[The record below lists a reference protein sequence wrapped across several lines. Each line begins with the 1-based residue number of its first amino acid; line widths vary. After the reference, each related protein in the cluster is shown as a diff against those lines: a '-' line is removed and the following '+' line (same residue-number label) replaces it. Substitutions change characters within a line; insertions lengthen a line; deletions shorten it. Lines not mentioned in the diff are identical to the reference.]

1 MLKMVKILPSRIKWV
16 FIIGSFL
23 TLIYVLLNVMLP
35 LLIKKYI
42 DLILTEDRIAPYHMD
57 FLNGRIDF
65 GFITYNQ
72 AFKWLT
78 IIVLLQ
84 TISTAS
90 LAFLSTLVIVLA
102 AERSSYFY
110 RNTLYKKIQSYS
122 LKNIADLKAES
133 IITRLSNDIAI
144 FWEFLVNGTS
154 VMIKGIFL
162 IIGGLTV
169 AALVDWQMSLSII
182 AIIPI
187 VIVMGSII
195 SVKTGPLLKKTQKAV
210 DAVTKVVD
218 ENISGI
224 RVIKTFNLETKR
236 LNVLKEINNAWYD
249 SQYKSTMIFSTAYP
263 VFQMLL
269 NWLMIGIYS
278 VVGYYATISKINKDI
293 ITNINLF
300 IDLLW
305 QVAAGIL
312 LMLLFLSSFFRAKVA
327 AARIIEAYDYETDN
341 LYVSKG
347 EIIDSYDIEIK
358 NLSFKYYDAS
368 PNFAIANVDIT
379 LPYKKS
385 LGIIGPMGSGK
396 STIVNLLVNNYKYNE
411 GSIKIGNKEVSQV
424 NSKNL
429 HDTVGIVH
437 QESLL
442 YTGTIRSNMLWA
454 KEDASDDEIM
464 QALKDACADE
474 FVSKFEDGLD
484 HPVYQGGKNLSGG
497 QKQRLS
503 IARSLL
509 RKPKILI
516 LDDSTSALDNI
527 TASKVIDNIKDKYEC
542 STIIISQKISNIK
555 NADEIIVM
563 STNGFI
569 ISRGTHNQLAQ
580 SCEFYKQIYETQL
593 EQ

>member
-249 SQYKSTMIFSTAYP
+249 SQYKSTMIFSTTYP

-312 LMLLFLSSFFRAKVA
+312 LMLLFLSSLFRAKVA

>member
-210 DAVTKVVD
+210 HAVTKVVD

-312 LMLLFLSSFFRAKVA
+312 LMLLFLSSLFRAKVA

>member
-23 TLIYVLLNVMLP
+23 TLVYVLLNVMLP

-42 DLILTEDRIAPYHMD
+42 DLILTEDRQAPYHMD

-154 VMIKGIFL
+154 IMIKGIFL

-312 LMLLFLSSFFRAKVA
+312 LMLLFLSSLFRAKVA

-347 EIIDSYDIEIK
+347 EIIDLYDIEIK

-396 STIVNLLVNNYKYNE
+396 STIVNLLVNNYKYKE

-429 HDTVGIVH
+429 HDIVGIVH

-454 KEDASDDEIM
+454 KEDASDEEIM

-527 TASKVIDNIKDKYEC
+527 TASKVIDNIKGKYEC

>member
-23 TLIYVLLNVMLP
+23 TLVYVLLNVMLP

-42 DLILTEDRIAPYHMD
+42 DLILTEDRQAPYHMD

-154 VMIKGIFL
+154 IMIKGIFL

-312 LMLLFLSSFFRAKVA
+312 LMLLFLSSLFRAKVA

-396 STIVNLLVNNYKYNE
+396 STIVNLLVNNYKYKE

-429 HDTVGIVH
+429 HNTVGIVH

-454 KEDASDDEIM
+454 KEDASDEEIM

-527 TASKVIDNIKDKYEC
+527 TASKVIDNIKGKYEC

>member
-1 MLKMVKILPSRIKWV
+1 MLKMVKILPSKIKWV
-16 FIIGSFL
+16 FVIGSFL

-42 DLILTEDRIAPYHMD
+42 DLILTEDRQAPYRMD

-65 GFITYNQ
+65 GFVSYNE

-78 IIVLLQ
+78 IVVLLQ

-133 IITRLSNDIAI
+133 IITRISNDIAI

-169 AALVDWQMSLSII
+169 ASLVDWKMSLSII

-187 VIVMGSII
+187 VIVMGTII
-195 SVKTGPLLKKTQKAV
+195 SLKTGPLLKQTQKAV

-236 LNVLKEINNAWYD
+236 LDLLKDINNAWYD
-249 SQYKSTMIFSTAYP
+249 SQYKSAMIFSTAYP
-263 VFQMLL
+263 VFQMLI

-278 VVGYYATISKINKDI
+278 VAGYYATISQINKDI
-293 ITNINLF
+293 LTNINLF

-312 LMLLFLSSFFRAKVA
+312 LMLLFLSSLFRARVA
-327 AARIIEAYDYETDN
+327 ATRIIEAYDYETDN
-341 LYVSKG
+341 LRVEKG
-347 EIIDSYDIEIK
+347 EIIDEYDVEIK

-368 PNFAIANVDIT
+368 PNFAIANVDIS
-379 LPYKKS
+379 LPYRKS

-396 STIVNLLVNNYKYNE
+396 STIVNLLVNNYKYKE
-411 GSIKIGNKEVSQV
+411 GSIKIGNKEVSLV

-429 HDTVGIVH
+429 HETVGIVH
-437 QESLL
+437 QEALL

-454 KEDASDDEIM
+454 KDDASDEEIM
-464 QALKDACADE
+464 QALKDACADD

-503 IARSLL
+503 IARALL

-527 TASKVIDNIKDKYEC
+527 TASKVIDNIKEKYEC

-569 ISRGTHNQLAQ
+569 ISRGTHNHLAH

>member
-1 MLKMVKILPSRIKWV
+1 MLKMVKILPSKIKWV

-23 TLIYVLLNVMLP
+23 TLIYALLNVMLP

-42 DLILTEDRIAPYHMD
+42 DLILTEDRQAPYRMD

-65 GFITYNQ
+65 GFVSYNE

-78 IIVLLQ
+78 IVVLLQ
-84 TISTAS
+84 TILTAS

-133 IITRLSNDIAI
+133 IITRISNDIAI

-169 AALVDWQMSLSII
+169 ASLVDWKMSLSII

-187 VIVMGSII
+187 VIVMGTII
-195 SVKTGPLLKKTQKAV
+195 SLKTGPLLKQTQKAV

-224 RVIKTFNLETKR
+224 RVIKNFNLETKR
-236 LNVLKEINNAWYD
+236 LDLLKDINNAWYD
-249 SQYKSTMIFSTAYP
+249 SQYKSAMIFSTAYP
-263 VFQMLL
+263 VFQMLI

-278 VVGYYATISKINKDI
+278 VAGYYATISQINKDI
-293 ITNINLF
+293 LTNIHLF

-305 QVAAGIL
+305 QVAVGIL
-312 LMLLFLSSFFRAKVA
+312 LMLLFLSSLFRARVA
-327 AARIIEAYDYETDN
+327 ATRIIEAYDYETDN
-341 LYVSKG
+341 LRVEKG
-347 EIIDSYDIEIK
+347 EIIDEYDVEIK

-368 PNFAIANVDIT
+368 PNFAIANVDIS
-379 LPYKKS
+379 LPYRKS

-396 STIVNLLVNNYKYNE
+396 STIVNLLVNNYKYKE
-411 GSIKIGNKEVSQV
+411 GSIKIGNKEVSLV

-429 HDTVGIVH
+429 HETVGIVH
-437 QESLL
+437 QEALL

-454 KEDASDDEIM
+454 KDDASDEEIM
-464 QALKDACADE
+464 QALKDACADD

-503 IARSLL
+503 IARALL

-527 TASKVIDNIKDKYEC
+527 TASKVIDNIKEKYEC

-569 ISRGTHNQLAQ
+569 ISRGTHNHLAH

>member
-1 MLKMVKILPSRIKWV
+1 MLKMVKILPSKIKWV

-23 TLIYVLLNVMLP
+23 TLIYALLNVMLP

-42 DLILTEDRIAPYHMD
+42 DLILTEDRQAPYRMD

-65 GFITYNQ
+65 GFVSYNE

-78 IIVLLQ
+78 IVVLLQ
-84 TISTAS
+84 TILTAS

-133 IITRLSNDIAI
+133 IITRISNDIAI

-169 AALVDWQMSLSII
+169 ASLVDWKMSLSII

-187 VIVMGSII
+187 VIVMGTII
-195 SVKTGPLLKKTQKAV
+195 SLKTGPLLKQTQKAV

-236 LNVLKEINNAWYD
+236 LDLLKDINNAWYD
-249 SQYKSTMIFSTAYP
+249 SQYKSAMIFSTAYP
-263 VFQMLL
+263 VFQMLI

-278 VVGYYATISKINKDI
+278 VAGYYATISQINKDI
-293 ITNINLF
+293 LTNIHLF

-305 QVAAGIL
+305 QVAVGIL
-312 LMLLFLSSFFRAKVA
+312 LMLLFLSSLFRARVA
-327 AARIIEAYDYETDN
+327 ATRIIEAYDYETDN
-341 LYVSKG
+341 LRVEKG
-347 EIIDSYDIEIK
+347 EIIDEYDVEIK

-368 PNFAIANVDIT
+368 PNFAIANVDIS
-379 LPYKKS
+379 LPYRKS

-396 STIVNLLVNNYKYNE
+396 STIVNLLVNNYKYKE
-411 GSIKIGNKEVSQV
+411 GSIKIGNKEVSLV

-429 HDTVGIVH
+429 HETVGIVH
-437 QESLL
+437 QEALL

-454 KEDASDDEIM
+454 KDDASDEEIM
-464 QALKDACADE
+464 QALKDACADD

-503 IARSLL
+503 IARALL

-527 TASKVIDNIKDKYEC
+527 TASKVIDNIKEKYEC

-569 ISRGTHNQLAQ
+569 ISRGTHNHLAH